1 MLKFA
6 LKNAFRKKSVAVLSS
21 LGIGFGLMLQFVLG
35 GFSAGIT
42 QQVTDNFAK
51 ALGVVQI
58 TEYGIDTT
66 SQSELPPS
74 IIDDLYATNFSS
86 DIEKYNVK
94 LELASKFTLQYAG
107 GLPNTGDRIVIVGL
121 NRTLDT
127 AFGGPTSNIKSGTV
141 FQVGAD
147 QGIIDSRLLEIA
159 PGFNTNIG
167 DNFTVYINVATEYNL
182 TITGV
187 CEQEDSGAP
196 SFVPRA
202 YYIYVDIITAWNLL
216 GLEGDTNGT
225 YTQIDIQFPAVSNEA
240 TMRYVNNIKY
250 LSDAGY
256 FGVFVEAF
264 SPGEFQAG
272 ISDTLGLLSTFTSVI
287 AFITLIAG
295 GMAIIVAQLNS
306 VSARMKEFAILKS
319 TGWTNGQIFKNIIY
333 ESLALGALGAVIGL
347 ALGSVLILSLA
358 GGGGFFGPS
367 TRVIVTP
374 LIVLQV
380 VGFALGIGVIGGL
393 YPGLRAARVRPVK
406 VLKGE

>member
-42 QQVTDNFAK
+42 QQVTENFAK
-51 ALGVVQI
+51 ALGVVQV

-66 SQSELPPS
+66 SQSELPTS
-74 IIDDLYATNFSS
+74 IVDDLYAANFSG
-86 DIEKYNVK
+86 DIEGHNVRV
-94 LELASKFTLQYAG
+94 EMASKFTLPYAA
-107 GLPNTGDRIVIVGL
+107 GLPNTGDRLVIVGL
-121 NRTLDT
+121 NKSLDT
-127 AFGGPTSNIKSGTV
+127 AFGGPTSKMRSGTA
-141 FQVGAD
+141 FQPGAD
-147 QGIIDSRLLEIA
+147 QAVIDSRLLTIS
-159 PGFNTNIG
+159 PGFSTGIG
-167 DNFTVYINVATEYNL
+167 DNFTVYINVVTKYNL

-202 YYIYVDIITAWNLL
+202 YYVYIDIITAWNLL
-216 GLEGDTNGT
+216 GLEGDSNGT
-225 YTQIDIQFPAVSNEA
+225 YTQLDIQFPAVSNEV
-240 TMRYVNNIKY
+240 TQRYVRDIED
-250 LSDAGY
+250 LSADGY

-287 AFITLIAG
+287 SFITLIAG

-333 ESLALGALGAVIGL
+333 ESLALGALGAAIGL
-347 ALGSVLILSLA
+347 ALGSALILALA

-367 TRVIVTP
+367 TRVVVTP
-374 LIVLQV
+374 ILVLQV

-393 YPGLRAARVRPVK
+393 YPGLRAARVRP
-406 VLKGE
+406 